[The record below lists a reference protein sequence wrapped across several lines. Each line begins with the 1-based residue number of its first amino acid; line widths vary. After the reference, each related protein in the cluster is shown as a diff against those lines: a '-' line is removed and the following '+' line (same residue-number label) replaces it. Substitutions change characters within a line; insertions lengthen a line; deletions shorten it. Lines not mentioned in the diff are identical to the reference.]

1 MLENL
6 RQAVA
11 EAEADNSDFQ
21 YGVAKF
27 RDLYHLSISPAVSE
41 VDVRK
46 MLLQHILTQ
55 DILLRVLGQVQ
66 FRNENNVAGQ
76 LSALEKTFFTGD
88 VRRQAIDRLRSDY
101 RAIGRA
107 ADEVADYPKK
117 QKFPQAIYEDFYKA
131 CNPAAAGWPG
141 RGITLSRRPQEMAS
155 S

>member
-1 MLENL
+1 M
-6 RQAVA
+6 
-11 EAEADNSDFQ
+11 
-21 YGVAKF
+21 
-27 RDLYHLSISPAVSE
+27 
-41 VDVRK
+41 
-46 MLLQHILTQ
+46 
-55 DILLRVLGQVQ
+55 RVLGQVQ

-131 CNPAAAGWPG
+131 CNPAAAGCLGVALHYRGGLRKWPLVD
-141 RGITLSRRPQEMAS
+141 TVSPTSALSTDETIRSRLWG
-155 S
+155 

>member
-55 DILLRVLGQVQ
+55 DILVRVLGQVQ

-107 ADEVADYPKK
+107 ADEVADYP
-117 QKFPQAIYEDFYKA
+117 QEAEV
-131 CNPAAAGWPG
+131 PAGDLRGLLQGLQPRRCRLPE
-141 RGITLSRRPQEMAS
+141 RGITISRRPQEMAS